1 MFFCIVSMVI
11 ALWQVIAILENVRGI
26 QRQNYVAW
34 LQRSEIP
41 VVFHY
46 RNLILGIYCF
56 RLTIL
61 NVRQWSNG

>member
-1 MFFCIVSMVI
+1 MFFCTVSMVMV
-11 ALWQVIAILENVRGI
+11 LWQVNPILENVCGI
-26 QRQNYVAW
+26 QGQNYVAW
-34 LQRSEIP
+34 LQGSEIP

-61 NVRQWSNG
+61 NVRQWFNG